1 MGQVGGKARGRGGTV
16 VNPGTPGERVL
27 HSKGIY
33 RLSPGDI
40 VSGMTSGSGG
50 YGPPWE
56 RDPADVR
63 DGFVTLAGARRDYS
77 VVLGPDTLAIREEE
91 TRARRARMA
100 SSAPWEAPHQAR

>member
-56 RDPADVR
+56 RDPAVVQADVK
-63 DGFVTLAGARRDYS
+63 DGIVSLEGARRDYG
-77 VVLGPDTLAIREEE
+77 VALDPETLRIWETE
-91 TRARRARMA
+91 TRAVSAAMA
-100 SSAPWEAPHQAR
+100 AASAS